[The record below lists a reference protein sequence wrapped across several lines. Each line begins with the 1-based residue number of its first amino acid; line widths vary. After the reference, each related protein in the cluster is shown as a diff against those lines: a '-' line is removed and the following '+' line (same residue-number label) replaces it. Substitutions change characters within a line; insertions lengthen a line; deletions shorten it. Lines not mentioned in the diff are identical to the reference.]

1 MEFRIVRYALR
12 NPEAVYGRLV
22 LLCRGGVGVGGSGET
37 GGVGV
42 GGMGVVPS
50 NLAVSMVAGISMS
63 APRGSRRLEET
74 RDSPIYQP
82 LNVPLGVATAVI
94 LFSQ

>member
-1 MEFRIVRYALR
+1 MRSETQKPYMVGSFSCA
-12 NPEAVYGRLV
+12 G
-22 LLCRGGVGVGGSGET
+22 GGVGVGGSGET

-74 RDSPIYQP
+74 RDSPICQP

>member
-1 MEFRIVRYALR
+1 MVGSSSCAGGGVGVGGSGET
-12 NPEAVYGRLV
+12 
-22 LLCRGGVGVGGSGET
+22 GGVGVGGSGET

-82 LNVPLGVATAVI
+82 LNVPFGVATAVI